1 MGEFFGFDGRISRLG
16 FLWRSIVA
24 LTSIAGLAAGSL
36 WGLGHVYAPD
46 GLAGP
51 SGLSADVVT
60 GAVLLLLWCSFALA
74 SRRLRDMGLE
84 PVHIVPLYAAL
95 WVINAVLLQPLSRID
110 PRSDGAVEAGWAV
123 LQWLVAVPLLAWPP
137 SKRGPAPPRRFYE
150 PNQPTAYLNWREGG

>member
-24 LTSIAGLAAGSL
+24 LTSIAGLAAGSI
-36 WGLGHVYAPD
+36 WGLGHLFAPD

-51 SGLSADVVT
+51 ARVETNVIT
-60 GAVLLLLWCSFALA
+60 GAVLLVLWSSFALA

-84 PVHIVPLYAAL
+84 PVHIVPIYAAL

-110 PRSDGAVEAGWAV
+110 PRGYGALEAGWAV
-123 LQWLVAVPLLAWPP
+123 LQWLVAVPLLVWPATRQRR
-137 SKRGPAPPRRFYE
+137 SAPRRFYE
-150 PNQPTAYLNWREGG
+150 PNLPTAYVNWREST